1 MSAQLENVQ
10 LSATHASDLMEEEQ
24 LEKRT
29 LQEQLTELSVRHVNQ
44 QASYLSTTKN

>member
-29 LQEQLTELSVRHVNQ
+29 LQEQLTEVSVRHMTQQTTINQ
-44 QASYLSTTKN
+44 IT